1 MAVVDRSLQQIQSSE
16 DVVRV
21 RQLARVRAVAQGFSL
36 VDQTKL
42 VTAASELA
50 RNTLEYGGGGEVTI
64 EVLNDGMRKGVRLT
78 FIDRGPGIADLD
90 LALKD
95 GFTTGGGLGLGLGG
109 ARRLSN
115 EFSLESKPGEGTRVA
130 ITLVELG
137 LSLEGVRTALNV
149 DKGMALLRE
158 EVEAAGR
165 V

>member
-1 MAVVDRSLQQIQSSE
+1 MAVVDRLLQQIQSSE

-21 RQLARVRAVAQGFSL
+21 RQAARERAVAQGFSL

-50 RNTLEYGGGGEVTI
+50 RNTLEYGGGGEVAI

-78 FIDRGPGIADLD
+78 FVDQGPGIVDLD

-95 GFTTGGGLGLGLGG
+95 GYTTGGGLGLGLSG

-115 EFSLESKPGEGTRVA
+115 EFDIQSKPGEGTRVA
-130 ITLVELG
+130 IT
-137 LSLEGVRTALNV
+137 RW
-149 DKGMALLRE
+149 R
-158 EVEAAGR
+158 
-165 V
+165 